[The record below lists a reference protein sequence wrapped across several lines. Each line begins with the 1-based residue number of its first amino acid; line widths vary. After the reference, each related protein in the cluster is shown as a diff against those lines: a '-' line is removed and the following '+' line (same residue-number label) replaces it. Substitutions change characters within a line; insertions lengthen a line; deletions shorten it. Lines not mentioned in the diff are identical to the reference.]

1 MEGLKD
7 LIVDLLL
14 DFTPLIYE
22 FELNRGSSIIK
33 LNTVTV
39 SSATTGGANGT
50 DADYRYPFRPETG
63 ETWHI
68 YTAPVSRAEENRATA
83 TATVSAAEQFLQSPL
98 LLLVLDIQVN
108 NHLSLLSHLHKQIM
122 NRLIMY
128 LMKVILVLLVEL
140 KPLL

>member
-1 MEGLKD
+1 MAQT
-7 LIVDLLL
+7 LIIDIHLDPRLERLGTFIPLQYPERKKTERPQPQLSLL
-14 DFTPLIYE
+14 
-22 FELNRGSSIIK
+22 
-33 LNTVTV
+33 
-39 SSATTGGANGT
+39 
-50 DADYRYPFRPETG
+50 
-63 ETWHI
+63 
-68 YTAPVSRAEENRATA
+68 
-83 TATVSAAEQFLQSPL
+83 AEQFLQSPL